1 MVSSIPSF
9 FLLIFLA
16 SSLKKPKKSGPSSQT
31 PRISHEGT
39 KESPIT
45 LDDDNEVPDAY
56 FPRASE
62 NGISKD
68 RKKNLHAAGVFHGIK
83 DNKGSPCQQQL
94 DLEVVVMCRGVR
106 QWIYDIK
113 SVDTTPKNKD
123 KPIHYTKMISM

>member
-1 MVSSIPSF
+1 MVPSILSF
-9 FLLIFLA
+9 SLLIFLA
-16 SSLKKPKKSGPSSQT
+16 SSPKKPKSKKHNTESGPSSQT

-39 KESPIT
+39 KESPIA
-45 LDDDNEVPDAY
+45 LDDDDDVPNAY

-68 RKKNLHAAGVFHGIK
+68 RKKNLHAAGVFHSIK

-106 QWIYDIK
+106 KWIYDIR
-113 SVDTTPKNKD
+113 SGDTTPKKQR
-123 KPIHYTKMISM
+123 